1 MHRKDFIKLS
11 SLGFLG
17 LYACGT
23 SNFKSNTNTL
33 AIQLYTVRDA
43 ISEDPEKTLERL
55 AGLGFNGLEIYGYNG
70 TFFGK
75 TRNEFRTILKNT
87 GLRVISSHH
96 TTGILHPEPGTL
108 LQTWEQS
115 VEDLHF
121 IGAEYM
127 VCSYLF
133 PEERTTENYRKL
145 PEILNQAGKMTQ
157 QAEIQFAYH
166 NHDFEFEKLDATQK
180 VYDFILNNSSPHL
193 VKMELDLYWMAKAGI
208 DPLFYF
214 QKYPERFPLWH
225 VKDMKAGSKDFAEIG
240 KGTIN
245 FKKIFE
251 AREKA
256 GLEYWF
262 LEQDSSDK
270 DMFESIKI
278 GRDYI
283 RKNDF
288 FLQNKKIL

>member
-1 MHRKDFIKLS
+1 MQRKDFIKLS

-23 SNFKSNTNTL
+23 SNFKSNTKTL

-43 ISEDPEKTLERL
+43 ISQDLEKTLERL
-55 AGLGFNGLEIYGYNG
+55 AALDFTRLEIYGYNR

-75 TRNEFRTILKNT
+75 TRNEFQSILKNT
-87 GLRVISSHH
+87 GMKVISSHH
-96 TTGILHPEPGTL
+96 TTGLLHKEQGTL
-108 LQTWEQS
+108 LENWEKS
-115 VEDLHF
+115 VEDLEF

-133 PEERTTENYRKL
+133 PEERTLENYKKL
-145 PEILNQAGKMTQ
+145 PELFNTSGEITKTAG
-157 QAEIQFAYH
+157 IQFAYH
-166 NHDFEFEKLDATQK
+166 NHDFEFEKFNEKQN
-180 VYDFILNNSSPHL
+180 VYDFILNNSSSDL
-193 VKMELDLYWMAKAGI
+193 VKMELDLYWMSKAGI
-208 DPLFYF
+208 DPLSYF
-214 QKYPERFPLWH
+214 EKYPKRFPLWH

-240 KGTIN
+240 NGTIDFERI
-245 FKKIFE
+245 FK

-256 GLEYWF
+256 GLQYWF

-278 GRDYI
+278 SKEHISEHPYF
-283 RKNDF
+283 N
-288 FLQNKKIL
+288 